1 MAQRTSPARKAT
13 PLGVQASDLSKAMRN
28 ETEGY
33 LQQPRA
39 VRPREMIESMRVVG
53 KDRLTARDHALYEG
67 LVARAQEAGI
77 AAPAHTVPLADLM
90 RYLGTDEIGRL
101 KDSFE
106 RLAGTTVTYSS
117 NDGTREKCGWLHL
130 LTEIHLD
137 HHRRSPEKSTVTYTL
152 PATVRQMLAEP
163 SSYAKVELLAYPGFT
178 CRYTPRLYPRLAL
191 RAGYSHEV
199 AGFGMPLKW
208 EVEPKALAEE
218 IGYPTDPFRFA
229 NFERD
234 CLGPVMDDIK
244 GNVRRFT
251 ASCEL
256 KRGSGRGRP
265 VEAVVFKFTKARSLL
280 AESQRRDLT
289 SEQKARIAAPD
300 HEHDASELPSDVV
313 IAKACSMLRRDSD
326 EISLGY
332 RHALSRAKADPS
344 AALGHGVMGG
354 DLLWARTN
362 LGADGAFEIWANA
375 QTPGK
380 EIPSPDRPSPG
391 PAAKAPA
398 AAAAVE
404 KAAPV
409 AVPSDDDWMR
419 QSAQYLVHHLDGW
432 VGDPARGIRSPWT
445 DDVIRHQAAMDV
457 SPFSSF
463 KDHPTIS
470 SRLSSAL
477 AVVRQTSP
485 QHRRT
490 SLRALAQAIVDMDS
504 AKLLRAAGAIIGAG
518 AQAAEAARPAPAVR
532 QLNRIREVNELTAG
546 FEGDPLFALDHDD
559 RDASDDEYEAEQAL
573 RPAFDPFEHPDD
585 DLPVSVPDDEGYIM
599 PVEED

>member
-1 MAQRTSPARKAT
+1 MARRTPPARKAT

-53 KDRLTARDHALYEG
+53 KDKLTARDHALYEG
-67 LVARAQEAGI
+67 LVARAQAAGI
-77 AAPAHTVPLADLM
+77 EESSHTVPVADLL

-251 ASCEL
+251 ASYEL

-280 AESQRRDLT
+280 AESQRRNLT
-289 SEQKARIAAPD
+289 PEQKARIAAPD
-300 HEHDASELPSDVV
+300 HEHDASELPSDVAV
-313 IAKACSMLRRDSD
+313 AKASTMLRRDPD

-332 RHALSRAKADPS
+332 RHALSRAKSDPS
-344 AALGHGVMGG
+344 VALGHGVMGG

-362 LGADGAFEIWANA
+362 LGADSAFEIWANA

-380 EIPSPDRPSPG
+380 EIPSPDRPSPV

-398 AAAAVE
+398 AAAPDRDAR
-404 KAAPV
+404 
-409 AVPSDDDWMR
+409 MR
-419 QSAQYLVHHLDGW
+419 EDAQYLVHHLDGW
-432 VGDPARGIRSPWT
+432 CGDPARGIRSPWT
-445 DDVIRHQAAMDV
+445 DEVIRQQASMLD
-457 SPFSSF
+457 SPFSCF
-463 KDHPTIS
+463 ADHQTIS
-470 SRLSSAL
+470 KRLSAAL
-477 AVVRQTSP
+477 TVVRQTSP
-485 QHRRT
+485 QHRRA
-490 SLRALAQAIVDMDS
+490 SLRTLAQAIVDMDS
-504 AKLLRAAGAIIGAG
+504 GKLLRAAGAIIGAG
-518 AQAAEAARPAPAVR
+518 AQAAEAARPAPPVR
-532 QLNRIREVNELTAG
+532 PLNPIREVNELTAG
-546 FEGDPLFALDHDD
+546 FEGGDPLFGLCDHDD
-559 RDASDDEYEAEQAL
+559 RDESEFEEDLDDYAFPVHPAEAEEYL
-573 RPAFDPFEHPDD
+573 
-585 DLPVSVPDDEGYIM
+585 M
-599 PVEED
+599 PVDED